1 VTTKVFV
8 FGVRIGLKVAKMDK
22 LGEVGC
28 IKERIPMDETNRI
41 ENEKSQLRASLQTA
55 IDKAQEV
62 CQRLQDQTT
71 AAAKATDRTIRENP
85 YQAVGVAFGLGL
97 LVGVLIARSRGD

>member
-1 VTTKVFV
+1 M
-8 FGVRIGLKVAKMDK
+8 GLKVAKMDK